1 MQRGP
6 GLAHLCLMSAMEWN
20 EFAFVPEHYEAAKRE
35 ALVQRLEAALAAPD
49 GQHSVKYRGTAYLR
63 RNGFSALR

>member
-1 MQRGP
+1 MK
-6 GLAHLCLMSAMEWN
+6 WN
-20 EFAFVPEHYEAAKRE
+20 GFAFVPEHNETAKRE
-35 ALVQRLEAALAAPD
+35 ALIRRLEKALAAPD